1 MVAYLPVPTA
11 MVMQAFAADDPVMQ
25 WLLLLNISVVY
36 EGSRVET
43 REALI
48 NGTLTWSWR
57 LPEEIATRAP
67 ASEGLFR
74 TQASC
79 AVIASGTTAPQPR
92 SAYATLGGA
101 KRTVDSTPWH

>member
-11 MVMQAFAADDPVMQ
+11 MVMQAFAADNPVMQ

-48 NGTLTWSWR
+48 KGTLTWSWQ
-57 LPEEIATRAP
+57 LPDEIATRAP
-67 ASEGLFR
+67 TSEGIFR
-74 TQASC
+74 TQVSC
-79 AVIASGTTAPQPR
+79 DVIASDTTAPQPR
-92 SAYATLGGA
+92 STYATLGGA
-101 KRTVDSTPWH
+101 KRTVDSTPWN